1 MSYLEQNLAIMRTR
15 DPELAALMESEID
28 CSHIEVMP
36 SQQPDV
42 LTARVTLSSG
52 ERILLHNMEDP
63 IGSAKRAAD
72 KQEMKAENASILLG
86 FGLGYLARE
95 LAAKLEKKHPMI
107 VCEVDPAI
115 LKTALTHVDL
125 SEVLD
130 SDFVRILVGAEIPL
144 QTWVQRL
151 ALKFMTAKVDAIC
164 YEPSIRTNPDA
175 YQHLKELGL
184 KESRAIILNRNTTL
198 KAGQQM
204 MDNALNNFPEVVESA
219 GVKHLEG
226 LFAGRPA
233 ILVAAGPSLEKNVH
247 LLRELEGR
255 AVIIAVDT
263 ALRLLLPLGIKPDI
277 VTTIDFNP
285 LNFEKFSN
293 VPIDSEISLVYHPGG
308 YHESIRAFQGPKFTY
323 SHVPIRIVSWLME
336 YVEDKGHLPPGTT
349 VAHLSFHLACL
360 LGCDPIVM
368 IGQDLAFPAEKIH
381 AGDLS
386 LWRIKPDE
394 MDMIEDIF
402 GEPVGSM
409 SSFKHAIYHFENMF
423 KEAKPRVIDAT
434 EGGAKKQGAQV
445 MRLREVID
453 EYGHA
458 ASLDIKSLLREAGR
472 KVEPSRTHDLLH
484 EMKYVS
490 SELGL
495 IRKDCREILGVVA
508 KLQKKMDKGETS
520 NDQFVKLTCRAEK
533 LTQELNHRD
542 RVLHLM
548 GEQNY
553 ALELYMRQHAVTE
566 IDQMEDEDKK
576 IKQQVGRAGVFYPSV
591 VRAAER
597 FKKPL
602 DRLIV
607 RIERALDLSQA
618 PLGAG
623 ATAEDWYQRA
633 VSYNK
638 IDSVRHALDA
648 VHEALTRDP
657 HHGPALML
665 LARLGLATNR
675 MEDTLRAV
683 QRLQGMKKCSRAV
696 ESLAAEARKRQ
707 QVWTERCD
715 RLRAEFSSKGL
726 EASLEEAGWFYYR
739 AKDYDR
745 AVAKLERALLQ
756 TPAAETYCRL
766 GQAKAKLGD
775 LEGAIEA
782 WETGLRLDSTR
793 ADIYK
798 ELGTVTLDQGQKDQA
813 EVFFQEAAR
822 LEPDDATCWESL
834 ARLYS
839 DRGAYADAG
848 LCYEQV
854 LRLSPGRQELI
865 PQIAALYQRQIAV
878 AVNTQ

>member
-1 MSYLEQNLAIMRTR
+1 MSYLEQNLAIMRKR

-28 CSHIEVMP
+28 CSHIEVIP
-36 SQQPDV
+36 SQQAGV
-42 LTARVTLSSG
+42 VTAQVTLQSG
-52 ERILLHNMEDP
+52 EKILLHNMEDP
-63 IGSAKRAAD
+63 IGSAKRAAE

-86 FGLGYLARE
+86 SGLGYLARE
-95 LAAKLEKKHPMI
+95 LAVKLEKKHPII

-125 SEVLD
+125 STVLD
-130 SDFVRILVGAEIPL
+130 SDFIKILVGAEIQL
-144 QTWVQRL
+144 QTWIQKL

-164 YEPSIRTNPDA
+164 YEPSIRTTPDA
-175 YQHLKELGL
+175 YQRLKELAQ

-204 MDNALNNFPEVVESA
+204 MDNALNNFPEVAESA

-263 ALRLLLPLGIKPDI
+263 ALRLLLPLDIKPDI

-293 VPIDSEISLVYHPGG
+293 VPIDPDIALVYHPGG
-308 YHESIRAFQGPKFTY
+308 YHASIRAFQGPKFTY
-323 SHVPIRIVSWLME
+323 SHVPIRVVSWLMG
-336 YVEDKGHLPPGTT
+336 YVEDKGYLPPGTT

-368 IGQDLAFPAEKIH
+368 IGQDLAFPAKKIH

-386 LWRIKPDE
+386 LWRINPDE

-409 SSFKHAIYHFENMF
+409 SSFKHAIYHFEKMF
-423 KEAKPRVIDAT
+423 KEAKARVIDAT
-434 EGGAKKQGAQV
+434 EGGAKKQGAQI

-458 ASLDIKSLLREAGR
+458 ASLDIKSMLREAGR

-484 EMKYVS
+484 ELKYVS

-495 IRKDCREILGVVA
+495 IRKDCREILGVVG
-508 KLQKKMDKGETS
+508 KLKKKMDNGQTS
-520 NDQFVKLTCRAEK
+520 DDRFAKLTCQAEK
-533 LTQELNHRD
+533 LTQELNHRN
-542 RVLHLM
+542 RIMHLM

-553 ALELYMRQHAVTE
+553 ALELYMRQHAIAE
-566 IDQMEDEDKK
+566 IDEIEDEDEK
-576 IKQQVGRAGVFYPSV
+576 IGQQIARASVFYPSV

-607 RIERALDLSQA
+607 RLERALELSAA
-618 PLGAG
+618 PLGPG

-638 IDSVRHALDA
+638 IDSVRNALDA
-648 VHEALTRDP
+648 VQEALTRDP
-657 HHGPALML
+657 HHGPALIL
-665 LARLGLATNR
+665 WARLGLVTNR
-675 MEDTLRAV
+675 LEETLRAV
-683 QRLQGMKKCSRAV
+683 QRLQGMKKCPRAV
-696 ESLAAEARKRQ
+696 ESLAEEARKRQ
-707 QVWTERCD
+707 QVWTERCE
-715 RLRAEFSSKGL
+715 RLQGEFTSKRQ
-726 EASLEEAGWFYYR
+726 EASLEDAGWFYYR
-739 AKDYDR
+739 ARDYTR

-756 TPAAETYCRL
+756 DPAAETYCRL

-775 LEGAIEA
+775 LEAAIEA
-782 WETGLRLDSTR
+782 WETGLRLDPTR

-798 ELGTVTLDQGQKDQA
+798 ELGTVTRDQGQNEQA
-813 EVFFQEAAR
+813 ELFFQQAVR
-822 LEPDDATCWESL
+822 LEPDDAACWEPL
-834 ARLYS
+834 AHLYTE
-839 DRGAYADAG
+839 RGAYTEAA
-848 LCYEQV
+848 LCYEQL
-854 LRLSPGRQELI
+854 LRLSPARTDLI
-865 PQIAALYQRQIAV
+865 PQIAALYQRQIAL